1 MNIQKKQE
9 MQSKFDHTKFA
20 CMKALS
26 HSRVVFDFQVKTKK
40 DYDNGWSKN
49 HPDDDFTTLEVRK
62 THKYVGILSLSV
74 SLSDAYGVMK
84 YFAVSHNDPIFAA
97 ALVLKHTLARYE
109 GTKMHAKLMR
119 IHQKFFKVILDRK
132 G

>member
-9 MQSKFDHTKFA
+9 MQNKFA
-20 CMKALS
+20 HTNFACTRALIR
-26 HSRVVFDFQVKTKK
+26 SRVVFDFHVKTKK
-40 DYDNGWSKN
+40 EYDEGWGKKYPAEN
-49 HPDDDFTTLEVRK
+49 CPTLEVRK
-62 THKYVGILSLSV
+62 THKYVGILSLS
-74 SLSDAYGVMK
+74 DDGVMK
-84 YFAVSHNDPIFAA
+84 CFAVSHNDPIFAA